1 MYPPSVVLAEK
12 HRPSVPLEEKGA
24 LVHFVSG
31 MFADLMGSFIWV
43 PQVRRLFASCPPA
56 QFAVPHS
63 SPDLSSFVRTNC
75 RTW

>member
-1 MYPPSVVLAEK
+1 MCPPSLVLAETR
-12 HRPSVPLEEKGA
+12 RPSVPLEEKGA

-43 PQVRRLFASCPPA
+43 PQVRRFLSEASCPPR
-56 QFAVPHS
+56 S
-63 SPDLSSFVRTNC
+63 SLRLTPLFRTNC